1 MSHYSGIKNL
11 LDTDKLSNGNWIGI
25 DTIKVSDA
33 VTKFTFMDLF
43 SGAGGI
49 SLGVKQAGF
58 QKVASVE
65 IDKDASNTIRN
76 NFPESVHFELPIE
89 QLTES
94 MFDIKV
100 FCNITEEF

>member
-1 MSHYSGIKNL
+1 M

-43 SGAGGI
+43 LGAGEI
-49 SLGVKQAGF
+49 SVGVKQAGF

-76 NFPESVHFELPIE
+76 NFLESVHFELPIE

-100 FCNITEEF
+100 FCNTTEEF